1 MAECKHHAPGIVKTD
16 ELLLFNISAEEARGY
31 PAPGIPW
38 LPPRTEPTTGMSHG
52 RVINAEQRV
61 QARFTIFCSLKI
73 RKVFCSE
80 PPGIPGTRGSFFCP
94 QKYGDT
100 KGQNSSSKDEF
111 NVLNSLIPFQTSSSG
126 LTLNSL
132 ELMLEN
138 KPDCLSSQPHKT

>member
-1 MAECKHHAPGIVKTD
+1 MLVQAPKQAQVMAECKHHAPGIVKTD

-61 QARFTIFCSLKI
+61 QARFTILCSLKI

-80 PPGIPGTRGSFFCP
+80 PPGIPGTRGSFFVLRSMEI
-94 QKYGDT
+94 QKDKT
-100 KGQNSSSKDEF
+100 AQAKMN
-111 NVLNSLIPFQTSSSG
+111 
-126 LTLNSL
+126 
-132 ELMLEN
+132 LM
-138 KPDCLSSQPHKT
+138 C